1 LCIFTKTLTN
11 RRPFVTIIFQTAD
24 PHDIADALDMLLLPL
39 FCLMR
44 GRDQAPMTVEEKLGS
59 VIHKRRSIRR
69 YQSAQIGPAVIERLL
84 RAAAQAPSAHNRQP
98 WRFVVLDDIAAKRT
112 LATAM
117 GQRLRVDRTADGDDP
132 KSIEA
137 DVSRSYSRITEAP
150 VVILVCM
157 DIRDMDEYQD
167 ERRRQAEYLMA
178 VQSTA
183 MATQN
188 LLLAAE
194 QEGLGACVMCAPLFC
209 PEVVAEASELP
220 TGWKAQM
227 LVTVGHP
234 DNTGKH
240 RPRRPLSDIIIWSPK
255 NQAAS

>member
-1 LCIFTKTLTN
+1 MLTDRAPKT
-11 RRPFVTIIFQTAD
+11 VGA
-24 PHDIADALDMLLLPL
+24 
-39 FCLMR
+39 
-44 GRDQAPMTVEEKLGS
+44 KLGS

-69 YQSAQIGPAVIERLL
+69 YQSTQIGPTVIERLL

-98 WRFVVLDDIAAKRT
+98 WRFVVLDQIASKKT

-117 GQRLRVDRTADGDDP
+117 GQRLRQDRTADGDDLQA
-132 KSIEA
+132 IEA
-137 DVSRSYSRITEAP
+137 DVVRSYSRITEAP
-150 VVILVCM
+150 VVIVVCIDM
-157 DIRDMDEYQD
+157 RDMDEYPD

-188 LLLAAE
+188 LLLACE

-209 PEVVAEASELP
+209 PEVVAEAAKLP
-220 TGWKAQM
+220 LGWQAQM

-240 RPRRPLSDIIIWSPK
+240 RPRRPLSDVVVWSAK
-255 NQAAS
+255 DQAAR